1 MIPAPLSTWKSVT
14 SEATQAYP
22 RAMSSRVVVDPE
34 TMQGLPRIAGTRV
47 TVSAILGQ
55 LAAGESIED
64 ILDGYPQLERQDV
77 LAALGYAAASTCTR
91 DLALPAAG

>member
-1 MIPAPLSTWKSVT
+1 MD
-14 SEATQAYP
+14 
-22 RAMSSRVVVDPE
+22 SRVVVDPD

-64 ILDGYPQLERQDV
+64 VLDGYPQLEREDV
-77 LAALGYAAASTCTR
+77 LAALGYGAASTGTL